1 MSVLSRPSHTS
12 SPELSAPP
20 RSRILY
26 VTHRVPYPP
35 DKGDRIR
42 NYHVLTWLA
51 RQASVDLACLADE
64 DVSDADVG
72 ALKELVDRVAMIRIR
87 RGSRRMRAT
96 WSLATGRTAS
106 EGAFRSSAL
115 CGLLRRWARETRYH
129 AILVS
134 ASSLVPYLR
143 LAELA
148 RMPAVVDFVD
158 VDSQKWLDYADA
170 SRGPRAWLYRTEG
183 ERLRRLETEAT
194 RRARGVILVSAA
206 ETNLFRRSCD
216 AANIYTVPNGVDLE
230 GFRPGGVEAESE
242 RTCVFV
248 GALDYRPNVDG
259 VCWFCREVW
268 PEICRLRPGA
278 QLRLVGRRPVTA
290 IRRLAGVPG
299 VEVVGQVPDVR
310 RYLAEASVV
319 VVPLRLARGIQN
331 KVLEAMAM
339 GKATVA
345 SPQSLIGLQG
355 HGPVPVLCASAPSQW
370 VESVTRL
377 MDDTV
382 GRRRLGEEGRRYV
395 EEFHHWDRALEPLGS
410 ILGLCRKGGEPSDGQ
425 PASGAEP
432 RSS

>member
-1 MSVLSRPSHTS
+1 MHAAS
-12 SPELSAPP
+12 
-20 RSRILY
+20 RSRVLY

-42 NYHVLTWLA
+42 NYHLLTWLA
-51 RQASVDLACLADE
+51 RHASVDLACLADE
-64 DVSDADVG
+64 DVSDAEVG
-72 ALKELVDRVAMIRIR
+72 ALKDLVDRVAMVPIR
-87 RGSRRMRAT
+87 RGSRRMRAS

-115 CGLLRRWARETRYH
+115 CGLLRRWAGETRYH

-148 RMPAVVDFVD
+148 RTPAVVDFVD

-206 ETNLFRRSCD
+206 ETNLLRRSCD
-216 AANIYTVPNGVDLE
+216 AANIHTVPNGVDLE

-278 QLRLVGRRPVTA
+278 QLRLVGRQPVA
-290 IRRLAGVPG
+290 AVRRLARVPG
-299 VEVVGQVPDVR
+299 IEVVGQVPDVR
-310 RYLAEASVV
+310 PYLAEASVV
-319 VVPLRLARGIQN
+319 VVPLRLALGIQN

-345 SPQSLIGLQG
+345 SPQSLVGLQG
-355 HGPVPVLCASAPSQW
+355 HGSVPVLIASTPSQW

-377 MDDTV
+377 MGDMV
-382 GRRRLGEEGRRYV
+382 ERRRLGEEGRHYV
-395 EEFHHWDRALEPLGS
+395 EEFHHWDRALEPLES
-410 ILGLCRKGGEPSDGQ
+410 ILGLHQDRGVHWDGQ
-425 PASGAEP
+425 PAADAEVRP
-432 RSS
+432 S